1 MNPIA
6 SVLNSDLSL
15 LVVLP
20 LALLLLT
27 TIIFVHEL
35 GHFYV
40 AHRCGVYIKEFA
52 IGFPPRLW
60 STTRG
65 GMTCEAQPIT
75 SIKHTIRGD
84 LRFITQKSDVPSVSG
99 AIAVLDST
107 ISDLAETV
115 RQVKA
120 AQAIGLIIIGRL
132 ENEKKEC
139 IQDHLLPT
147 VTIAQADG
155 DHFLSNSSSNGS
167 KVQIETRRDA
177 FGHKTANV
185 QINATRFSI
194 NAIPIGG
201 YVRMSGE
208 NSEFDA
214 PHSFTSRPAIQRAAI
229 LLAGPLMNL
238 LLVPL
243 LFIIASLIADVT
255 GSVVTGV
262 SPGSPAEHAGIL
274 NGDRLIEVGENRIRS
289 VADVQNSVTRYANQE
304 VPVRVERAGKILLF
318 TTTPRA
324 NPPSGEGALGV
335 QIAPII
341 SPAPI
346 EIALRRAPTRTLQ
359 ALLLLPLAIGQAL
372 SGSANIELAGPVGI
386 VHTVGEAARQGLE
399 VVFIL
404 AAFLTAQIGLLNL
417 APWPGLDGG
426 RLVFVGIELLIG
438 RRVPPKHEAAF
449 HFAGILVLLTL
460 AIAVTIGD
468 VQRIAGL

>member
-35 GHFYV
+35 GHFYI

-65 GMTCEAQPIT
+65 GMTCTAQPIT

-84 LRFITQKSDVPSVSG
+84 LRVISQKSDAPSVSG
-99 AIAVLDST
+99 GIVVLDST
-107 ISDLAETV
+107 ISNLNETV
-115 RQVKA
+115 IQVKA

-132 ENEKKEC
+132 ENEQKQC

-147 VTIAQADG
+147 VTVARADG
-155 DHFLSNSSSNGS
+155 DHFLSNSSGNDST
-167 KVQIETRRDA
+167 VQIETRPDA
-177 FGHKTANV
+177 LGRKTTRI

-208 NSEFDA
+208 NSEFAA
-214 PHSFTSRPAIQRAAI
+214 PNSFTSRPAIQRAAI
-229 LLAGPLMNL
+229 LLSGPLMNL

-255 GSVVTGV
+255 GSVVTNV
-262 SPGSPAEHAGIL
+262 SAGTPAEHAGIL
-274 NGDRLIEVGENRIRS
+274 EGDRLVHIGENRIRS
-289 VADVQNSVTRYANQE
+289 VSDVQNAVHRYGDQE
-304 VPVRVERAGKILLF
+304 ITLSVERAGKILFF

-324 NPPSGEGALGV
+324 NPPPGEGALGV
-335 QIAPII
+335 QIAPTIG
-341 SPAPI
+341 PAPI
-346 EIALRRAPTRTLQ
+346 EIALGRAPTRTLQ

-386 VHTVGEAARQGLE
+386 VHTVGEAARQGPE
-399 VVFIL
+399 VVFVL

-426 RLVFVGIELLIG
+426 RLVFVGIELLTGHRI
-438 RRVPPKHEAAF
+438 PPKREAAL

-460 AIAVTIGD
+460 AIAITIGD
-468 VQRIAGL
+468 VQRVAGL